1 VVKPKEKNSLMP
13 TECNPGQLEFHA
25 LGRREVVGCF
35 DGGRITSDGGGV
47 LLREVDA
54 RLGLMPRLA
63 TCFVDYRNPESI
75 EHPVQGLVAQRV
87 YALALGYEDLN
98 DHDVLR
104 ADSVL
109 ALLVGKSDVTGE
121 GRVRDRDK
129 GCPLAGSSTLNR
141 LELSDPASAAGS
153 RYKKIAADAQAL
165 DRLLVDLFLESYPKR
180 PREIWLDLD
189 ATDDPLHGHQ
199 EGRFFHGYYGCY
211 CYLPLYIFC
220 GEHLLC
226 ARLRSANRDAAEG
239 SVQELQR
246 IVGQIRARWPK
257 TRIIIRGDSGFCR
270 EAIMHWCEENRVD
283 YLLGLARNERLV
295 RAIGGQLHEAYEE
308 HHRSGRP
315 ARRFRDFC
323 YRTRKSWSRSRRVV
337 GKAEY
342 LAKGGNPR
350 FVVTSLAPAR
360 AGAKRLYETLYC
372 ARGDME
378 NRIKEQQLGL
388 FADRTSAATL
398 RANQL
403 RLYFASFAY
412 VLLHALRRLGLK
424 GSVLAR
430 AQCTTIRL
438 KLLKIGARL
447 KITARK
453 VWLSFSESYP
463 YAKDFAQILAQLRRQ
478 PLWVASG

>member
-1 VVKPKEKNSLMP
+1 MR
-13 TECNPGQLEFHA
+13 TECNAGQLEFHA
-25 LGRREVVGCF
+25 LGRREVVGRF

-54 RLGLMPRLA
+54 RIGLMPRLA
-63 TCFVDYRNPESI
+63 ACFVDHRNPESI
-75 EHPVQGLVAQRV
+75 EHPVQRLLAQRI

-104 ADSVL
+104 ADSLL

-121 GRVRDRDK
+121 HRVRDRDK
-129 GCPLAGSSTLNR
+129 GCPLAASSTLNR
-141 LELSDPASAAGS
+141 LELSEPQAAMHS
-153 RYKKIAADAQAL
+153 RYKRIAADPEAL
-165 DRLLVDLFLESYPKR
+165 DRLLVYLFLESYKKP

-199 EGRFFHGYYGCY
+199 EGRFFHSYYGCY

-226 ARLRSANRDAAEG
+226 ARLRASNRDAAAG
-239 SVQELQR
+239 SVEELQR
-246 IVGQIRARWPK
+246 IVGEIRERWPK

-270 EAIMHWCEENRVD
+270 EAIMRWCEEHRVG
-283 YLLGLARNERLV
+283 YLLGLARNARLV
-295 RAIGGQLHEAYEE
+295 RAIGAPLHEAYEE
-308 HHRSGRP
+308 HHRSGRA
-315 ARRFRDFC
+315 ARRFRDFS

-342 LAKGGNPR
+342 LAKGANPR
-350 FVVTSLAPAR
+350 FVVTNLPPGR
-360 AGAKRLYETLYC
+360 AGAKHLYEKLYC

-412 VLLHALRRLGLK
+412 VLLYALRRLGLK
-424 GSVLAR
+424 GSALAR

-438 KLLKIGARL
+438 KLLKIGARV
-447 KITARK
+447 KITVRK

-463 YAKDFAQILAQLRRQ
+463 YARDFAQILAHLRSQ
-478 PLWVASG
+478 PLWEASG